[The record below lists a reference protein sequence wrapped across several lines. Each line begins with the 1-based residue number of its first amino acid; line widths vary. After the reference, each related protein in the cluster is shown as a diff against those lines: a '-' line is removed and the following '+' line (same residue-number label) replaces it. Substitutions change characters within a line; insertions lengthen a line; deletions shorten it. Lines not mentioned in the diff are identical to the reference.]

1 MGVLHSFS
9 IKNIFYDEM
18 NLRIF
23 HCRVTIW
30 GRICCP
36 KCCRILGSIAMERSI
51 GMTCFKCYRKAVI
64 MPVYAF
70 VRQGFM

>member
-1 MGVLHSFS
+1 
-9 IKNIFYDEM
+9 
-18 NLRIF
+18 
-23 HCRVTIW
+23 
-30 GRICCP
+30 
-36 KCCRILGSIAMERSI
+36 MERSI